1 MSIRS
6 DSAAEWKNGAEVES
20 TDGEVRRAKIQP
32 KTLANMSLSVSLA
45 EVNFITCNNG
55 SPLLHFF
62 SFYAC
67 VLYELRPTTSK

>member
-1 MSIRS
+1 
-6 DSAAEWKNGAEVES
+6 
-20 TDGEVRRAKIQP
+20 
-32 KTLANMSLSVSLA
+32 MSLSVSLA